1 MSSQGF
7 LFVNFAHEKRT
18 RASEKEREVRRHV
31 MRDIGKARR
40 KNKNLR
46 LPLKLHPPGQPPAP
60 TLPQPEEI
68 LQPLQSVDS
77 IDQNAWREEFEIES
91 RTSEPSFFPCPSRP
105 FRDQNPFQILEDSWG
120 MDPFASCSL
129 ALVVIGNT
137 QIQNCILRKP
147 SSLKFQLKANLS
159 QHRPVR
165 YLSRSVLSAS
175 GSHLHV
181 PTRSHP
187 TI

>member
-7 LFVNFAHEKRT
+7 LFVNFTHEKRT
-18 RASEKEREVRRHV
+18 RASETKREVRRHV

-46 LPLKLHPPGQPPAP
+46 LPLELHLPGQLLAS
-60 TLPQPEEI
+60 TLPQPEEV
-68 LQPLQSVDS
+68 LQPLPSVDS
-77 IDQNAWREEFEIES
+77 IAQNAWDEEFEIES
-91 RTSEPSFFPCPSRP
+91 RTAEPSFFPGPSRP
-105 FRDQNPFQILEDSWG
+105 ILDQNPFQILEDNWG
-120 MDPFASCSL
+120 MDPFASYSL
-129 ALVVIGNT
+129 ALALIENT
-137 QIQNCILRKP
+137 RIQNCILSKP

-165 YLSRSVLSAS
+165 YLSRSACSAS

-181 PTRSHP
+181 PPRSHS